1 MSLAEKIANDFKVAL
16 KTGDKDKVS
25 VLRLIKSTMKNKEI
39 EKKTALTDEEIQA
52 ILRSFVKRGKES
64 IEQFSKAGRSDLVEK
79 EKKELSLI
87 QDYLPRQL
95 SEDEVKKV
103 VSDIMNEQ
111 GLSGPKDLGKAMKAA
126 MARLRGQADGKLL
139 NNIVKEMLET

>member
-1 MSLAEKIANDFKVAL
+1 MSLSEKIADDFKVAL
-16 KTGDKDKVS
+16 KTGDKDRVS

-103 VSDIMNEQ
+103 VSDIINEQ

>member
-1 MSLAEKIANDFKVAL
+1 MSLSEKIADDFKVAL
-16 KTGDKDKVS
+16 KTGDKDRVS

-95 SEDEVKKV
+95 NEDEVKKV
-103 VSDIMNEQ
+103 VSDIINEQ

>member
-1 MSLAEKIANDFKVAL
+1 MSLSEKIADDFKVAL

>member
-1 MSLAEKIANDFKVAL
+1 MSLAEKIADDLKVAL
-16 KTGDKDKVS
+16 KTGDKDRVS

-79 EKKELSLI
+79 EKKELSVI